1 MTKCSNIVIAVLK
14 VLVISL
20 LSAVVMSLVW
30 DVLEWMRNFG
40 EGLPLIPQL
49 SEMQLASKLTTCT
62 NPFMS
67 LVESF
72 INWYNVTFLGAARF
86 GSALGLVMGGFY
98 ALGTLRQHVP
108 AAKIASAVSI
118 GALIGGRLA
127 LLITSNAT
135 VFLFGVM
142 ADALL
147 FGTAVGVIASAPQ
160 LPPLPPAQPE

>member
-1 MTKCSNIVIAVLK
+1 MKKLSDIVLAVLK
-14 VLVISL
+14 VLTISL
-20 LSAVVMSLVW
+20 LSGIVMAFVW

-40 EGLPLIPQL
+40 GGLPLLPQL
-49 SEMQLASKLTTCT
+49 SEMQLASKPTASA
-62 NPFMS
+62 NSFMS

-86 GSALGLVMGGFY
+86 GLALGLVMGGFY
-98 ALGTLRQHVP
+98 ALGTLKQHGR
-108 AAKIASAVSI
+108 AAKIASSVSI
-118 GALIGGRLA
+118 GALVGGRVA

-142 ADALL
+142 VGSLL
-147 FGTAVGVIASAPQ
+147 FGLSMGVICSARQ

>member
-1 MTKCSNIVIAVLK
+1 MKKLSDIIFAVLK
-14 VLVISL
+14 VLTISL
-20 LSAVVMSLVW
+20 LSGIVMAFVW

-40 EGLPLIPQL
+40 DGLPLLPQL
-49 SEMQLASKLTTCT
+49 SEMQLASKPMTSA

-86 GSALGLVMGGFY
+86 GLALGLVMGGFY
-98 ALGTLRQHVP
+98 ALGTLKQHGH
-108 AAKIASAVSI
+108 AAKIASALII

-135 VFLFGVM
+135 VFLFGVL
-142 ADALL
+142 AGSL
-147 FGTAVGVIASAPQ
+147 FFGLAMGVIVSAPQ
-160 LPPLPPAQPE
+160 LPALPPAQPE